1 MNARPTLQ
9 IRTQESPEEHVLVL
23 SGELDLASSGI
34 LDTAIAELCTD
45 GARRIVLEMGD
56 LSFMDSTGLRA
67 VLVGRELC
75 EVNGGELLIGETS
88 QQVQRLLDISGVA
101 EKLTFVG
108 ERPGK
113 A

>member
-1 MNARPTLQ
+1 L
-9 IRTQESPEEHVLVL
+9 LVL

-34 LDTAIAELCTD
+34 LDTAIAELCMD
-45 GARRIVLEMGD
+45 GARRIVLEMDG

-88 QQVQRLLDISGVA
+88 PQVRRLLDISGVG
-101 EKLTFVG
+101 EKLSFLG
-108 ERPGK
+108 DRPG
-113 A
+113 AA